1 VLEPKPEHESAGVD
15 QMFAPAEGAQLYCE
29 IAGAGEPVLLIMGL
43 GLAATAWWRT
53 VPVLAQRF
61 RVISFDNRGSGRS
74 DCPRGPYT
82 LAQLADD
89 GLAVLDAAGET
100 SAHLY
105 GMSLGG
111 MIAQEL
117 ALRHPERVRN
127 LVLGAT
133 TPGGQEHE
141 LADKATRAFFDRR
154 SEMSAEEAAWAA
166 IPFSY
171 GRATRERHADRI
183 GEDVAQRLRFPPT
196 STGYKAQFAAAWR
209 FDATTRLGRLQ
220 LPTLV
225 LHGTE
230 DRVMP
235 VSNGRRLAA
244 AIPGARLHLLE
255 GAGHVY
261 MTDDREADAEVL
273 RFLTQSE

>member
-1 VLEPKPEHESAGVD
+1 MHADRSAHVD
-15 QMFAPAEGAQLYCE
+15 ELFAPANGAQLYCE

-53 VPVLAQRF
+53 VLVLAEHF
-61 RVISFDNRGSGRS
+61 RVISFDNRGAGRS

-82 LAQLADD
+82 LTQLADD
-89 GLAVLDAAGET
+89 ALAVLDAAGET
-100 SAHLY
+100 SAHVY

-117 ALRHPERVRN
+117 ALRHPTRVRK

-133 TPGGQEHE
+133 TPGGNQHE
-141 LADKATRAFFDRR
+141 LADKATLAFVERR
-154 SEMSAEEAAWAA
+154 SEMSAEEAAWAS
-166 IPFSY
+166 IPFNY
-171 GRATRERHADRI
+171 GPVTRQRHADRI
-183 GEDVAQRLRFPPT
+183 GEDIAQRLRFPPT
-196 STGYKAQFAAAWR
+196 PTGYKAQLAAAWR
-209 FDATTRLGRLQ
+209 FDATTRLDRLE
-220 LPTLV
+220 LPALV

-230 DRVMP
+230 DRVIP

-261 MTDDREADAEVL
+261 MTDDREADAEVV
-273 RFLTQSE
+273 RFLARPQ